1 MDLADSAVD
10 RTAWE
15 RAQAEHLV
23 AEKAHTRA
31 GDALAAARR
40 RLPVTRVGPVRLV
53 GAEGEGSLARAFEG
67 RRQLVT
73 YSFMWHH
80 GEPLHRQCEGCT
92 FSMSQV
98 SEATRAYLA
107 ERDVT
112 FAVLSEGAWPEL
124 AAYRDFMG
132 WTMPWYSVELAL
144 DDPAVAGGGQLRTFV
159 RDGAVVYLAWQ
170 TIARGT
176 ELLDMAN
183 LVLDRTLLGR
193 QEKWED
199 SPDGWPQTPA
209 GTWWRRDGR
218 PVAQWLRTD
227 APVPGPA
234 TDRAARTQPP
244 RREPHAPHDLTKE
257 PS

>member
-1 MDLADSAVD
+1 MDIADRAVD

-15 RAQAEHLV
+15 TAQAEHLT

-53 GAEGEGSLARAFEG
+53 GATGEVPLVDLLEG

-80 GEPLHRQCEGCT
+80 GRPHHGQCEGCT

-98 SEATRAYLA
+98 SEATQAYLA
-107 ERDVT
+107 ERDVA
-112 FAVLSEGAWPEL
+112 FAVLSEGTWAEL

-132 WTMPWYSVELAL
+132 WTMPWYSVEHAL
-144 DDPAVAGGGQLRTFV
+144 DEPAVAGGGQLRSFV
-159 RDGAVVYLAWQ
+159 RDGEDVYLAFE
-170 TIARGT
+170 TVARGT
-176 ELLDMAN
+176 EPFDMAN
-183 LVLDRTLLGR
+183 LLLDRTLLGR
-193 QEKWED
+193 QEEWED
-199 SPDGWPQTPA
+199 SPAGWPQTPA
-209 GTWWRRDGR
+209 GGWWRRDGR

-227 APVPGPA
+227 EPVAHA
-234 TDRAARTQPP
+234 TAC
-244 RREPHAPHDLTKE
+244 H
-257 PS
+257 